1 MILPFIQTSARA
13 EPAARAPLH
22 AMLPLLLSAVSIL
35 AAAAAS
41 THHPHPFDPLSPAEL
56 TAVRDAVLASPLV
69 PARPLTFHY
78 VGLDEPDKP
87 DVLSYA
93 YGNSASSSRAALPRR
108 AFVIARA
115 GGQSHELRVDV
126 TDAAAPSVL
135 AHAVHRGAGFPTLTL
150 DEQFAAVALPPAHP
164 PFVESV
170 RRRGVDMADV
180 LCAVFPVGWFGGDPP
195 AEERRV
201 VKLLCFVAG
210 ATANFYARPLEGVTL
225 VVDLDRMAI
234 VGYRDRVLLPVPKAE
249 GTDYRAGKAG
259 PPYAGRAP
267 APGTVVQPEGR
278 GFDIDG
284 HFVRWANW
292 EFHVGF
298 DVRAGTVISLAS
310 IHDAEAGARRRVLY
324 RGFVSEVFVPYMDPV
339 EEWYYRTFL
348 DAGEYGLG
356 LWAFPLQPGADCPAN
371 AAYLDGYYAGQDGKP
386 VENKNMICVFER
398 YAGDV
403 AWRHTEAG
411 FPDRLITE
419 VRPDVSLVVRM
430 VVSCGNYDY
439 ILDWEFKTSGS
450 IKFTV
455 SLTGL
460 LEVKGTAYTHADQT
474 TEDAHGTLV
483 AENALAVYHDH
494 YVTYHLDLDVDG
506 TNNSFVKNT
515 IATKRNEGGTPRRSY
530 WTVRREVAETE
541 ADAQVDVNAAP
552 ADLLVVNP
560 NKRTRMG
567 NEVGYRVV
575 PGGATAASVLDD
587 DDFPQRR
594 ASYCKKQVRVTPYS
608 KAEKW
613 APGLYADQSTGDD
626 GLAAWSKRDRGV
638 RNEDIVLWYTVGIH
652 HIPYQDDFPV
662 MPTVEDLGNLIKL
675 YADWHSRLIPYYS
688 FDQFV
693 RKAEKVGA
701 SSRVRRCIS
710 ELKERVARGGD
721 PTLLHQPP
729 VEEVIPEGEPDGTTQ
744 EDPILGTES
753 LSTDNHEDVDPFA
766 MESDD
771 VDPMQEDLLNEI
783 YEKTADEPVIRSG
796 VESTEQPVAP
806 KEAEKHQDGEESGGS
821 KPSKVELTEEQKA
834 RMEANRLK
842 ALERAAAARARA
854 SQSQPTTETTT

>member
-1 MILPFIQTSARA
+1 MLTLIF
-13 EPAARAPLH
+13 AAL
-22 AMLPLLLSAVSIL
+22 SIL
-35 AAAAAS
+35 TTAAS
-41 THHPHPFDPLSPAEL
+41 THPHPLDPLSPAEL
-56 TAVRDAVLASPLV
+56 TAVREAVLASPLV

-78 VGLDEPDKP
+78 VGLDEPDKT

-93 YGNSASSSRAALPRR
+93 EAHSSTSRAALPRR

-126 TDAAAPSVL
+126 TDTTAASVL
-135 AHAVHRGAGFPTLTL
+135 SHAVHHGSGFPILTL
-150 DEQFAAVALPPAHP
+150 DEQFAAVALPPRHA

-170 RRRGVDMADV
+170 RRRGVDMDDV
-180 LCAVFPVGWFGGDPP
+180 LCAVFPVGWFGDAGHSEDKVQQ
-195 AEERRV
+195 RRV

-234 VGYRDRVLLPVPKAE
+234 VGYRDRVMYPVPKAE
-249 GTDYRAGKAG
+249 GTDYRAGKVGAPYTG
-259 PPYAGRAP
+259 PTA
-267 APGTVVQPEGR
+267 APGVVLQPEGR
-278 GFDIDG
+278 GFHIDG

-298 DVRAGTVISLAS
+298 DMRAGTVISLAS
-310 IHDAEAGARRRVLY
+310 IHDAETGARRRVLY
-324 RGFVSEVFVPYMDPV
+324 RGFVSEVFVPYMDPA

-419 VRPDVSLVVRM
+419 VRTDVSLVVRM

-450 IKFTV
+450 IKFVV

-460 LEVKGTAYTHADQT
+460 LEVKGTDYTHADQIRQ
-474 TEDAHGTLV
+474 DAHGTLV
-483 AENALAVYHDH
+483 AENTLAVYHDH

-506 TNNSFVKNT
+506 TNNSFVKNIIT
-515 IATKRNEGGTPRRSY
+515 TRRNTAGTPRKSY

-552 ADLLVVNP
+552 ADLLIVNP
-560 NKRTRMG
+560 NKRTRIG

-587 DDFPQRR
+587 DDYPQRR
-594 ASYCKKQVRVTPYS
+594 ASYSKKQVWVTPYS
-608 KAEKW
+608 KDEKW
-613 APGLYADQSTGDD
+613 APGLYADQSTGND
-626 GLAAWSKRDRGV
+626 GLAAWSRKDRGI
-638 RNEDIVLWYTVGIH
+638 RKEYIVLWYTVGIH

-662 MPTVEDLGNLIKL
+662 MPTV
-675 YADWHSRLIPYYS
+675 
-688 FDQFV
+688 
-693 RKAEKVGA
+693 
-701 SSRVRRCIS
+701 
-710 ELKERVARGGD
+710 
-721 PTLLHQPP
+721 
-729 VEEVIPEGEPDGTTQ
+729 
-744 EDPILGTES
+744 
-753 LSTDNHEDVDPFA
+753 
-766 MESDD
+766 
-771 VDPMQEDLLNEI
+771 
-783 YEKTADEPVIRSG
+783 
-796 VESTEQPVAP
+796 
-806 KEAEKHQDGEESGGS
+806 SGGF
-821 KPSKVELTEEQKA
+821 EL
-834 RMEANRLK
+834 RPANFFERNPLLK
-842 ALERAAAARARA
+842 MRPPGRDHPPFLNCSCAGD
-854 SQSQPTTETTT
+854 SS